1 MQKLFNNYMGT
12 LPKIKQQKQQII
24 LLDLYE
30 EANNRAK
37 SSV

>member
-1 MQKLFNNYMGT
+1 MQELFNNYMGA

-30 EANNRAK
+30 EANNGSK